1 MPWSSFSC
9 RAAFLGTLAG
19 AAALLLHGSVAVQ
32 AQPPSQ
38 AQDYPSRPI
47 RLVVPYPPGALTD
60 LLGRAVGDR
69 LATALK
75 QPVVIENKPGAGT
88 LIGAE
93 MVAKSAPDGYTLMM
107 ATSTTLGISPA
118 MYKKS
123 PIDPERDFAPIAQLG
138 AVNFFLIARPD
149 FPARTMKDAIAAIQ
163 AAPGQYNYGSV
174 GNGSPHHL
182 FMEALKKEHGLD
194 IQHVPYKGI
203 VAALPDLLSGKI
215 DMAFADATAAI
226 PNIEAGKV
234 IGLGSSAAAPTTLIA
249 GVPPIAAT
257 VPGFDWQAWQGVVA
271 PAGTP
276 PAVVALLS
284 AELRRIQASP
294 DFRALLVRFGMDPS
308 PPNTPEDFAAIVKA
322 DRERWARAVEAFA
335 TKID

>member
-9 RAAFLGTLAG
+9 RAAILGALAG
-19 AAALLLHGSVAVQ
+19 AAATLLHGSGAAQ

-38 AQDYPSRPI
+38 PQEYPVKPI

-60 LLGRAVGDR
+60 LLGRAVGER
-69 LATALK
+69 LSAALK

-93 MVAKSAPDGYTLMM
+93 MVAKAVPDGYTLMM

-123 PIDPERDFAPIAQLG
+123 TIDPERDFAPIAQLG

-149 FPARTMKDAIAAIQ
+149 FPARTLKEAIATIQ
-163 AAPGQYNYGSV
+163 ATPGQFNYGSV

-182 FMEALKKEHGLD
+182 FMEALKKEYGLD

-234 IGLGSSAAAPTTLIA
+234 IGLGSSAATPTTLIA

-276 PAVVALLS
+276 PAIVTLLS
-284 AELRRIQASP
+284 TELQRIQASS
-294 DFRALLVRFGMDPS
+294 DFRALLVTFGMDPS
-308 PPNTPEDFAAIVKA
+308 PPNTPEEFAAIVKA